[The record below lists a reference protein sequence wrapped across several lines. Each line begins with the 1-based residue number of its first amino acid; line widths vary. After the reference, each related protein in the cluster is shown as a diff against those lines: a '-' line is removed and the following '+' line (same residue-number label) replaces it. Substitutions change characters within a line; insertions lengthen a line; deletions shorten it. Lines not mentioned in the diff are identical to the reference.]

1 MVTVVVLWTVP
12 PVVVGSARS
21 IVLGGAGAVVSGWPI
36 VEVTVEVPLQE
47 RTSAVD
53 TTTRQ
58 RLIGVSL

>member
-1 MVTVVVLWTVP
+1 M
-12 PVVVGSARS
+12 
-21 IVLGGAGAVVSGWPI
+21 LGGAGAVVSGWPI